1 MTQVAPQDPTSLAA
15 GGTQQSNS
23 LLLPLTPG
31 AGQEGSPEA
40 GTPVIGPDDPGHQM
54 AVIAGLMA
62 GDQYERPQAPVRG
75 PEFPDLSEQG
85 LSQDTMASYD
95 PTQNGQLGLL
105 EGGRIQGPAPA
116 VGGGDQVL
124 NIAKSYFGIPYKYGA
139 NGPTA
144 YDCSSFVQH
153 VFGQMG
159 ITLPRVTYDQ
169 VNTGQSIMDSSQLRP
184 GDLLFFWG
192 DGNRRNGHV
201 GIFAGGNMMI
211 DEPHTGSSVGYRTVN
226 WGQVTAMRRVLP

>member
-1 MTQVAPQDPTSLAA
+1 MTQVVPQDPQTLNAGQTQTSAA
-15 GGTQQSNS
+15 PQS
-23 LLLPLTPG
+23 LMVPAMPG
-31 AGQEGSPEA
+31 QGQEGSPAA
-40 GTPVIGPDDPGHQM
+40 GTSTLGPNDPAHQM
-54 AVIAGLMA
+54 AVLAGIMA
-62 GDQYERPQAPVRG
+62 GDRYDTGNPRP
-75 PEFPDLSEQG
+75 DMSLSG
-85 LSQDTMASYD
+85 LSSMTMDSYD
-95 PTQNGQLGLL
+95 PANAMNGQLGLN
-105 EGGRIQGPAPA
+105 EGGRVQGPPEPT
-116 VGGGDQVL
+116 GGGDKVL
-124 NIAKSYFGIPYKYGA
+124 SIAKTYFGIPYQYGA

-153 VFGQMG
+153 VYAQMG

-169 VNTGQSIMDSSQLRP
+169 VNTGQAVMDSSQLRP

-226 WGQVTAMRRVLP
+226 WGQVTAMRRVL